1 MRQPFSSKLEIPI
14 PVRVSFQVGGGKGPA
29 DGWIARLSLAGVD
42 IDTLDAPAIG
52 KRVVFHAALSPES
65 SEILS
70 FAGTVRWVN
79 GARFGVQFAE
89 LGAKETHSVVEAMRV
104 ATEGPASEP
113 ERTESSPAGRSP
125 WRTTEG
131 QHPVLARSEP
141 DEPAR
146 VFQRASLSIP
156 RSAPEENEI
165 PITFEE

>member
-14 PVRVSFQVGGGKGPA
+14 PVRVSFHVDGGKGPA

-89 LGAKETHSVVEAMRV
+89 LGAKETRSVVEAMRV
-104 ATEGPASEP
+104 ATEGPTSE
-113 ERTESSPAGRSP
+113 A
-125 WRTTEG
+125 
-131 QHPVLARSEP
+131 